1 MFAPGDPDDQ
11 RARARYAFWSSFTA
25 VQARRSGHDRA
36 EIDARVERF
45 FRHVCEVVEPTVS
58 LEIGAHAAEFSRW
71 ARRQFP
77 DARCIAVEANPYVH
91 EKHRDRL
98 ARAGVDYRHAAAS
111 TTAGTVSLN
120 IPTEVHGI
128 ARQRTSRMASLAV
141 HAKSAGQ
148 EVVEVPAVP
157 VDDLTEVG
165 PEDRV
170 VAWVDVEG
178 ATGQVLP
185 GGVAA
190 LARAAAVFIE
200 VESSPTWD
208 GQWLDADV
216 AAYFEALGKIPVLR
230 DIQRPHQYNV
240 VFLDPELAARPE
252 IARRA
257 ARALAPP
264 G

>member
-1 MFAPGDPDDQ
+1 MRGSGDPEDR

-25 VQARRSGHDRA
+25 VQARRSGRERS
-36 EIDARVERF
+36 EIDARVEAF
-45 FRHVCEVVEPTVS
+45 FRHVCEAVDPTVS

-71 ARRQFP
+71 ARRSFP

-91 EKHRDRL
+91 ERHRERL
-98 ARAGVDYRHAAAS
+98 TRAGVDYRHAAAS
-111 TTAGTVSLN
+111 TSPGTVSLH

-128 ARQRTSRMASLAV
+128 ARQRTSRMASLAL
-141 HAKSAGQ
+141 HSKSGGH

-157 VDDLTEVG
+157 VDDLAEVG
-165 PEDRV
+165 DTDRV

-185 GGVAA
+185 GGATV

-200 VESSPTWD
+200 VESTPTWE

-216 AAYFEALGKIPVLR
+216 AAYFEGLGKIPVLR

-257 ARALAPP
+257 ARALAPQ